1 MATWRGL
8 ALWYRKGGTIMIV
21 IIQDNEFVTEPIKI
35 IDQLSEATTK
45 EKLFFY
51 ENIGNQETITFS
63 ALSNR
68 KEESQK

>member
-1 MATWRGL
+1 
-8 ALWYRKGGTIMIV
+8 MIV
-21 IIQDNEFVTEPIKI
+21 IIQDNESVTEPIKI